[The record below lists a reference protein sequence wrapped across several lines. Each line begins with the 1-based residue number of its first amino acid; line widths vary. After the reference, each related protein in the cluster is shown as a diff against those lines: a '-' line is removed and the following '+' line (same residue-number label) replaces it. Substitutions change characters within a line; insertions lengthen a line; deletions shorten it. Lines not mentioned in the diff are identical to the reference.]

1 MKPTHK
7 QYHFSLKAQ
16 VYEFELPV
24 EVIAKIKDL
33 EKRLKFV
40 NKSHFDMCGTYIETG
55 ETQ

>member
-7 QYHFSLKAQ
+7 QYHFSLNAK

-40 NKSHFDMCGTYIETG
+40 NKSHFDMCGKEIEN
-55 ETQ
+55 EE